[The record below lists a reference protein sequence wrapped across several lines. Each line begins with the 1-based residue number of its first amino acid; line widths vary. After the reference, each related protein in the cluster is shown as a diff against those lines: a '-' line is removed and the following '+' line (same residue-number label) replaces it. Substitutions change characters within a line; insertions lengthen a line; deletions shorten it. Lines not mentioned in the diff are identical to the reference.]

1 METIRVEV
9 KMSGETKIIWVTLG
23 SGKDLETM
31 KFAIDAAFDKIED
44 RHNTKSTTSDLETTK
59 VQKKHKRHL
68 FTKRCRYCNL
78 GRKGG
83 TGLSSHERA
92 CVKKQTPEDLKKV
105 FNIEEVS

>member
-44 RHNTKSTTSDLETTK
+44 RYNTKPTK
-59 VQKKHKRHL
+59 VIESGSTKVYKKHKRHL

-78 GRKGG
+78 GCKGG

-92 CVKKQTPEDLKKV
+92 CIKKQTPES
-105 FNIEEVS
+105 VSRSLLG